1 LTDAQKP
8 PGAPPPEDVPQVV
21 AEAATK
27 VARKIGWPGLIIIVS
42 VSLAVLVAVLLG
54 GVRFGAVTPQGRAFL
69 EARTSGL
76 KLGRIG
82 RLKIE
87 GLTGDIWDAFR
98 VRRLTISDEKGVWLE
113 AADLYVDWRPA
124 ELFYRR
130 FHADEI
136 TARQLV
142 VLRRPTLTPKG
153 KSSAAPLSVDLDRVA
168 LRVITRPEFSRRAGD
183 FDLSGDYESAR
194 LGGQKGNLRALSR
207 LHAGDHLKLVF
218 DLGRDKTLLLDAEAQ
233 EAGGGALAGALGL
246 SPNRPFDLN
255 AKAHGTVSQGA
266 FTVLARSGDATP
278 LKAGG
283 AWTPQGGSAA
293 GHVDLAASTLTDRE
307 EKMFGA
313 DARFSIVGRKVG
325 AFSDLDLKIDSQN
338 LVLAAHGPADLGKR
352 ITGPAGLS
360 FSARVANLSRVTP
373 LPTLGAGVADGAF
386 HLTGDGFRVDSRVD
400 VRDLSWLGYRLA
412 RAKGPATVGWKRG
425 ELSIKAEATTE
436 GGGGQ
441 GLLAVLGRSP
451 SAQFEG
457 TRLKDGRF
465 LIRSAKIQAPNL
477 AVVAQG
483 ERGVLGGLSFK
494 GEAKV
499 ASLAP
504 VHARMA
510 GQASVKWSA
519 SQGVGKPW
527 TLTADAR
534 GGNFATGLPEL
545 DRLLGKTPRLE
556 VRGSWANERLSVA
569 DAKLDGTAASVRS
582 SGVLGPGA
590 ALAFKLDWTATGPFV
605 AGPVE
610 VAGKAKGTGAV
621 TGTLSAPKADL
632 VADFDAID
640 IPRLPLK
647 DAHVVL
653 SFAKRPDGGDG
664 AASIEAGS
672 RYGPA
677 KGRTAFNFAPGGLEL
692 TDLDV
697 DAGGAKAKGAVSLRS
712 GRPATADLTVAVGP
726 GAFLSQGR
734 VSGTAKIA
742 DGAAGPVAHLDLA
755 VDDIVEGAWK
765 VRHAAV
771 KAAGP
776 MARLPLTVDAR
787 GEAPSGRWKLN
798 GSGVL
803 TQAGEDYLLALD
815 AAGSM
820 ARTEIKTRETAQIR
834 FGGPRTNARLR
845 LSVGD
850 GAADLDADVGGD
862 LATLRAQLTGVSL
875 TALNPDM
882 AGKVDAHVTLSGSG
896 PTLTGDFDAKLIE
909 ARERG
914 PRTDRSLNAEIR
926 GVLRDNLMT
935 INASSSNSQGLQAK
949 AEVTLPTEASAKP
962 FHLAIDRRRPVRG
975 QFAAQGEIKPLWD
988 LLGSSERSVSGKI
1001 DAEGELA
1008 GTLADPR
1015 LTGRASLEGGR
1026 VDDGQTGL
1034 SLRDVIVRVAL
1045 ADNAIDVSQVSASDG
1060 QGGTMSGSGRIS
1072 LARAGP
1078 GSFKLDLKGFR
1089 VIDNDLATATASGQ
1103 TTVNRGADGK
1113 VRMVGALT
1121 IDRAD
1126 VSAQTKT
1133 PAGVVS
1139 LDVIERN
1146 RPDELDQGIE
1156 IRKVAPGSGMLLDV
1170 TLTAPRRIFVRGRG
1184 LDVELSLNA
1193 HVGGSTNSPLL
1204 DGEARMVRGEY
1215 DFAGKRFEFEESGT
1229 VRLATQL
1236 DRIRLDLT
1244 AVREDSA
1251 LTAVV
1256 RVEGTAAKPEITL
1269 TSKPELPQDEVLSQ
1283 VLFGSSAANLTP
1295 IEAAQLASALAA
1307 LAGGGGFDVIGNLR
1321 NLARLDRL
1329 SFADSAA
1336 GMTVA
1341 GGKYVT
1347 DDVYVEIIGGS
1358 REGPSAQVEW
1368 RVRRTLSLV
1377 SKLGSQGDAQLSVR
1391 WRKDYN

>member
-949 AEVTLPTEASAKP
+949 AEVTLPTEASATP

-1347 DDVYVEIIGGS
+1347 DDVYVEIIGGG

>member
-1 LTDAQKP
+1 
-8 PGAPPPEDVPQVV
+8 V
-21 AEAATK
+21 AATK

-42 VSLAVLVAVLLG
+42 ISLVMLVAVLLG
-54 GVRFGAVTPQGRAFL
+54 GVRLGAITPQGRAFL

-82 RLKIE
+82 RLRIE
-87 GLTGDIWDAFR
+87 GLTGDIWNAFG

-130 FHADEI
+130 FHADTI
-136 TARQLV
+136 SARQVV

-153 KSSAAPLSVDLDRVA
+153 KSSAAPLSVDLDHVA
-168 LRVITRPEFSRRAGD
+168 LRLITQPEFSRRAGD
-183 FDLSGDYESAR
+183 FDLRGDYESQR
-194 LGGQKGNLRALSR
+194 LGGQKGNLQALSR
-207 LHAGDHLKLVF
+207 THVGDHLKLIF
-218 DLGRDKTLLLDAEAQ
+218 DLGRDKTLLLDAEAR
-233 EAGGGALAGALGL
+233 EANGGALAGAMGL
-246 SPNRPFDLN
+246 SADRPFDLN

-293 GHVDLAASTLTDRE
+293 GHIDLAASTLTDRE
-307 EKMFGA
+307 ERMFGA
-313 DARFSIVGRKVG
+313 DARFSIVGRKAG
-325 AFSDLDLKIDSQN
+325 AFSVLDLKIDSQN
-338 LVLAAHGPADLGKR
+338 LDLVAHGPADLGKR
-352 ITGPAGLS
+352 LTAPAGLT
-360 FSARVANLSRVTP
+360 FTAKVGNLSRITP
-373 LPTLGAGVADGAF
+373 LPTMGSGAVDGVF
-386 HLTGDGFRVDSRVD
+386 HLTGDGFLVDGRVD

-412 RAKGPATVGWKRG
+412 RARGPASVGWKRG
-425 ELSIKAEATTE
+425 ELSIKAEAVTE

-457 TRLKDGRF
+457 ARLKDGRI
-465 LIRSAKIQAPNL
+465 LIRSARVQAPNL
-477 AVVAQG
+477 SVVAQG
-483 ERGVLGGLSFK
+483 ERGIVGGLSFK

-504 VHARMA
+504 VHTGMA
-510 GQASVKWSA
+510 GQATAKWSA
-519 SQGVGKPW
+519 SQGAGKPW
-527 TLTADAR
+527 VLTVDAR
-534 GGNFATGLPEL
+534 GSNFATGLPEL
-545 DRLLGKTPRLE
+545 DRLLGKSPRLDA
-556 VRGSWANERLSVA
+556 RASWAGNRLSVA
-569 DAKLDGTAASVRS
+569 DAKLDGTAASVRT
-582 SGVLGPGA
+582 SGVLGPDA

-605 AGPVE
+605 AGPIE
-610 VAGKAKGTGAV
+610 VAGKAKGTGGV

-632 VADFDAID
+632 IADFDSID
-640 IPRLPLK
+640 VPRLPLK
-647 DAHVVL
+647 NAHVVL

-664 AASIEAGS
+664 LASIEAAS
-672 RYGPA
+672 QYGPA
-677 KGRTAFNFAPGGLEL
+677 KARAAFNFAPGGLEL
-692 TDLDV
+692 SNLDV
-697 DAGGAKAKGAVSLRS
+697 DAGGAKAKGAVSLRN
-712 GRPATADLTVAVGP
+712 GRPATADLTVAIGP
-726 GAFLSQGR
+726 GAFLTRGR
-734 VSGTAKIA
+734 VSGAARII
-742 DGAAGPVAHLDLA
+742 DGAAGPTAQLDLVA
-755 VDDIVEGAWK
+755 DDIVGGAWK
-765 VRHAAV
+765 VRRAAI

-776 MARLPLTVDAR
+776 MARLPLTLEAR
-787 GEAPSGRWKLN
+787 GEAPAGRWKLN

-803 TQAGEDYLLALD
+803 TQSGPEYVLALD
-815 AAGSM
+815 AAGTM

-834 FGGPRTNARLR
+834 FGGPRTGARLR

-882 AGKVDAHVTLSGSG
+882 AGKVDAHVTLNGSG
-896 PTLTGDFDAKLIE
+896 PTLTGAFDANLVG

-914 PRTDRSLNAEIR
+914 SRTDRSLNAEIR

-935 INASSSNSQGLQAK
+935 VNASSSNSQGLQAR

-962 FHLAIDRRRPVRG
+962 FRLAIDRRRPVRG
-975 QFAAQGEIKPLWD
+975 QFSAQGEIKPLWD

-1026 VDDGQTGL
+1026 VDDGQTGF

-1045 ADNAIDVSQVSASDG
+1045 ADNAIDVSQVSAGDG
-1060 QGGTMSGSGRIS
+1060 QGGSMSGSGRIS
-1072 LARAGP
+1072 LARGGL

-1113 VRMVGALT
+1113 VKMVGALT

-1146 RPDELDQGIE
+1146 RPDEMDQGIE
-1156 IRKVAPGSGMLLDV
+1156 ARKVEPGSGMLLDV
-1170 TLTAPRRIFVRGRG
+1170 TLTAPRRVFVRGRG

-1193 HVGGSTNSPLL
+1193 HVGGSTNSPTL

-1215 DFAGKRFEFEESGT
+1215 DFAGKRFEFEETGV

-1244 AVREDSA
+1244 AVREDPA
-1251 LTAVV
+1251 LVAVV

-1321 NLARLDRL
+1321 NLAGLDRL
-1329 SFADSAA
+1329 SFAESAT

-1347 DDVYVEIIGGS
+1347 DDVYIEVIGGG
-1358 REGPSAQVEW
+1358 REGSSAQVEW
-1368 RVRRTLSLV
+1368 RIRRTLSLV
-1377 SKLGSQGDAQLSVR
+1377 SKLGSQGDTQLSVR

>member
-1156 IRKVAPGSGMLLDV
+1156 ARKVAPGSGMLLDV

>member
-1 LTDAQKP
+1 LTDAQTP
-8 PGAPPPEDVPQVV
+8 SGGPPPEDVPEVV

-42 VSLAVLVAVLLG
+42 VSLVVLVAVLLG

-87 GLTGDIWDAFR
+87 GLTGDIWNAFG
-98 VRRLTISDEKGVWLE
+98 VRRLTISDERGVWLE

-136 TARQLV
+136 KARQVV

-153 KSSAAPLSVDLDRVA
+153 KSSAAPLSVDLDHVA
-168 LRVITRPEFSRRAGD
+168 LRLITRPEFSRRAGD
-183 FDLSGDYESAR
+183 FDLSGDYESQR
-194 LGGQKGNLRALSR
+194 LGGQKGAITALSR
-207 LHAGDHLKLVF
+207 MHAGDHLKLVF
-218 DLGRDKTLLLDAEAQ
+218 DLGRDKTLLLDAEGR
-233 EAGGGALAGALGL
+233 EANGGALAGALGL
-246 SPNRPFDLN
+246 SPDRPFDLD
-255 AKAHGTVSQGA
+255 AKAHGTTSQGA
-266 FTVLARSGDATP
+266 FTVLARSGTATP

-293 GHVDLAASTLTDRE
+293 GHIDLAASALTDRE

-313 DARFSIVGRKVG
+313 DAAFSIVGRKAG
-325 AFSDLDLKIDSQN
+325 AFNVLDLKIDSQN
-338 LVLAAHGPADLGKR
+338 LNLTAHGPADLGKR
-352 ITGPAGLS
+352 ITAPEGLK
-360 FSARVANLSRVTP
+360 FNARVANLSRLTP
-373 LPTLGAGVADGAF
+373 LPTLGAGVADGVF
-386 HLTGDGFRVDSRVD
+386 HLNGDGFLVDGRVD
-400 VRDLSWLGYRLA
+400 VRDLSWLGYKLT

-425 ELSIKAEATTE
+425 ELSIRADATTE

-457 TRLKDGRF
+457 ARLKDGRF
-465 LIRSAKIQAPNL
+465 LIRSAKVQAPNL
-477 AVVAQG
+477 KIDAQG
-483 ERGVLGGLSFK
+483 ERGILGGLSFK

-504 VHARMA
+504 VRAGMA
-510 GQASVKWSA
+510 GQVTAKWSA
-519 SQGVGKPW
+519 SQGVNKPW
-527 TLTADAR
+527 MLNVDAR
-534 GGNFATGLPEL
+534 GGNFATGLAEL

-556 VRGSWANERLSVA
+556 ARASWANERLSVA
-569 DAKLDGTAASVRS
+569 DAKLDGSAASVRS
-582 SGVLGPGA
+582 AGVLGPGT

-605 AGPVE
+605 AGPIE

-632 VADFDAID
+632 IADFDSID
-640 IPRLPLK
+640 VPRLPLK

-653 SFAKRPDGGDG
+653 SFAKRLDGGDG
-664 AASIEAGS
+664 TASIEAGS
-672 RYGPA
+672 QYGPA
-677 KGRTAFNFAPGGLEL
+677 KGHTAFSFAPGGLEL
-692 TDLDV
+692 SDLNV
-697 DAGGAKAKGAVSLRS
+697 DAGGAKAKGAISLRS

-726 GAFLSQGR
+726 GAFLPQGR
-734 VSGTAKIA
+734 VSGTAKIT
-742 DGAAGPVAHLDLA
+742 DGAAGALAQLDLA
-755 VDDIVEGAWK
+755 AEDITSGAWK
-765 VRHAAV
+765 VRHAAI

-787 GEAPSGRWKLN
+787 GESPSGRWKLN

-803 TQAGEDYLLALD
+803 TEGKGDYHLALD
-815 AAGSM
+815 AAGAM
-820 ARTEIKTRETAQIR
+820 ARTEVKTRETAQIR
-834 FGGPRTNARLR
+834 FGGPRTSARLR

-862 LATLRAQLTGVSL
+862 LASLRAQLTGVSL
-875 TALNPDM
+875 TAINPDM
-882 AGKVDAHVTLSGSG
+882 AGKVDARLSLNGSG
-896 PTLTGDFDAKLIE
+896 PTLTGDFDAHLVD

-935 INASSSNSQGLQAK
+935 INATSSNSQGLQAK

-962 FHLAIDRRRPVRG
+962 FHLAISRERPVRG
-975 QFAAQGEIKPLWD
+975 QFTAQGEIKPLWD
-988 LLGSSERSVSGKI
+988 LLGSSERSVSGKV

-1045 ADNAIDVSQVSASDG
+1045 ADNAIDVSQVSAGDG

-1072 LARAGP
+1072 LARDGL

-1089 VIDNDLATATASGQ
+1089 VIDNELATATASGQ

-1113 VRMVGALT
+1113 VKMVGALT

-1146 RPDELDQGIE
+1146 RPDELDQGVE
-1156 IRKVAPGSGMLLDV
+1156 VRKVAPGSGMLLDV

-1193 HVGGSTNSPLL
+1193 HVGGSTNSPTL

-1244 AVREDSA
+1244 AVREDPT

-1256 RVEGTAAKPEITL
+1256 KVQGTAAKPEITL

-1283 VLFGSSAANLTP
+1283 VLFGSSAANLQP

-1321 NLARLDRL
+1321 SLAGLDRL
-1329 SFADSAA
+1329 SFADSAT

-1347 DDVYVEIIGGS
+1347 DDVYIEIIGGG

-1368 RVRRTLSLV
+1368 RVRRALSLV

>member
-1 LTDAQKP
+1 M
-8 PGAPPPEDVPQVV
+8 PEAV

-42 VSLAVLVAVLLG
+42 VSLVLLVALLLG
-54 GVRFGAVTPQGRAFL
+54 GVRFGAITPQGRALL

-87 GLTGDIWDAFR
+87 GLTGDIWSKFG
-98 VRRLTISDEKGVWLE
+98 VRRLTISDEKGIWLD

-130 FHADEI
+130 FHANDI
-136 TARQLV
+136 TARQVV

-153 KSSAAPLSVDLDRVA
+153 KSSAAPLSVDLDHVA
-168 LRVITRPEFSRRAGD
+168 LRLTTRPEFSRQAGD
-183 FDLSGDYESAR
+183 FDLSGDYESER
-194 LGGQKGNLRALSR
+194 RGGQKGNLQALSR
-207 LHAGDHLKLVF
+207 MHAGDHLKLVF
-218 DLGRDKTLLLDAEAQ
+218 DLGRDNTLLLDAEAH
-233 EAGGGALAGALGL
+233 EANGGALAGAMGL
-246 SPNRPFDLN
+246 TPNRPFDLD
-255 AKAHGTVSQGA
+255 AKAHGTFSQGA
-266 FTVLARSGDATP
+266 FTVLAQSGNTTP

-307 EKMFGA
+307 EQMFGA
-313 DARFSIVGRKVG
+313 DARFSIVGRKAG
-325 AFSDLDLKIDSQN
+325 AFSNLDLKIDSQN
-338 LVLAAHGPADLGKR
+338 LALVVHGPADLGKR
-352 ITGPAGLS
+352 ITAPAGLT
-360 FSARVANLSRVTP
+360 FSAKVANLSRVTP
-373 LPTLGAGVADGAF
+373 LPTMGAGVADGVF
-386 HLTGDGFRVDSRVD
+386 HLTGDGFLIDGRVD

-425 ELSIKAEATTE
+425 ELSIKADATTE

-457 TRLKDGRF
+457 ARLKDGRF
-465 LIRSAKIQAPNL
+465 LIRSAKVQAPNL
-477 AVVAQG
+477 NIIAEG

-504 VHARMA
+504 VHAGMA
-510 GQASVKWSA
+510 GQATAKWSA

-527 TLTADAR
+527 MLTVDAR

-545 DRLLGKTPRLE
+545 DRLLGKSPQLSARA
-556 VRGSWANERLSVA
+556 SWANERLSVA
-569 DAKLDGTAASVRS
+569 DAKLDGVAASVRS
-582 SGVLGPGA
+582 SGVLGPGT
-590 ALAFKLDWTATGPFV
+590 ALAFKLDWTANGPFV
-605 AGPVE
+605 AGPIE
-610 VAGKAKGTGAV
+610 VSGKAKGTGAV
-621 TGTLSAPKADL
+621 TGTLATPKADL
-632 VADFDAID
+632 IADFDSID
-640 IPRLPLK
+640 VPSLPLK
-647 DAHVVL
+647 NAHVVL

-664 AASIEAGS
+664 VASIEAGS
-672 RYGPA
+672 QYGPA
-677 KGRTAFNFAPGGLEL
+677 KGRAAFNFAPGGLEL
-692 TDLDV
+692 SDLDV

-712 GRPATADLTVAVGP
+712 GRPATADLTVAIGP
-726 GAFLSQGR
+726 GAFLPQGR
-734 VSGTAKIA
+734 VSGTAKIT
-742 DGAAGPVAHLDLA
+742 DGAGAPMAQLDLTA
-755 VDDIVEGAWK
+755 EDIASGAWK
-765 VRHAAV
+765 VRRAAI
-771 KAAGP
+771 KASGP
-776 MARLPLTVDAR
+776 MAHLPMTVDAR
-787 GEAPSGRWKLN
+787 GESPSGRWNLK

-803 TQAGEDYLLALD
+803 TEAGEDYQLTLD
-815 AAGSM
+815 AAGAM
-820 ARTEIKTRETAQIR
+820 ARTEIKTRETAQFR
-834 FGGPRTNARLR
+834 FGGPRTTARLR

-862 LATLRAQLTGVSL
+862 LATVRAQLAGVSL

-882 AGKVDAHVTLSGSG
+882 AGKVDGHLTLNGSG
-896 PTLTGDFDAKLIE
+896 PTLTGEFDAKLID

-914 PRTDRSLNAEIR
+914 PRTDRALNAEIH
-926 GVLRDNLMT
+926 GALRDNLMT
-935 INASSSNSQGLQAK
+935 INATSSNSQGLQAR

-962 FHLAIDRRRPVRG
+962 FHLAIDRTRQVHG
-975 QFAAQGEIKPLWD
+975 QFTAQGEIKPLWD
-988 LLGSSERSVSGKI
+988 LLGSSERSVSGKV

-1045 ADNAIDVSQVSASDG
+1045 ADNAIDVSQVSAGDG

-1072 LARAGP
+1072 LAREGL

-1089 VIDNDLATATASGQ
+1089 VIDNELASATASGQ

-1113 VRMVGALT
+1113 VKMVGALT

-1146 RPDELDQGIE
+1146 RPDDLDQGIE
-1156 IRKVAPGSGMLLDV
+1156 ARKVAPGSGMLLDV
-1170 TLTAPRRIFVRGRG
+1170 DLKAPRRIFVRGRG
-1184 LDVELSLNA
+1184 LDVELSLDA
-1193 HVGGSTNSPLL
+1193 HVGGSTNSPQLS
-1204 DGEARMVRGEY
+1204 GEARMVRGEY
-1215 DFAGKRFEFEESGT
+1215 DFAGKRFEFDETGT

-1244 AVREDSA
+1244 ATREDPT

-1256 RVEGTAAKPEITL
+1256 KVQGTAAKPEITL

-1321 NLARLDRL
+1321 SLAGLDRL
-1329 SFADSAA
+1329 SFADSAT

-1347 DDVYVEIIGGS
+1347 DDVYIEIIGGG
-1358 REGPSAQVEW
+1358 REGSSAQVEW
-1368 RVRRTLSLV
+1368 RVRRALSLV
-1377 SKLGSQGDAQLSVR
+1377 SKIGSQGDTQLSVR